1 MVIAPRLTRWTRSA
15 VTHLGDILRGVGEL
29 VFPPACLAC
38 DADTDGRDTLCD
50 ACHKDLL
57 ELAALPYCPRCG
69 SSIGPNVPIREDG
82 CAGCPSVL
90 PRFARVHR
98 LGPYRRPIRPGV
110 LRLKYHRDGVIARRL
125 ALLLAEGIRRRRSA
139 DAGELDLV
147 LPVPMHYGRQF
158 VRGGDHSQ
166 RLAAILTRRLGVP
179 LGDDLIRVK
188 DTPPQVHLPRTRRI
202 ENVRDAFAVR
212 RGGDVSGAAVLLVD
226 DVTTT
231 GATANE
237 ATRALLRAGARR
249 VELAVLAKAE
259 PPSAYGAF
267 MRAPGEA

>member
-1 MVIAPRLTRWTRSA
+1 MVTPRVRSWLSA
-15 VTHLGDILRGVGEL
+15 ARSELGELARGLGAL

-38 DADTDGRDTLCD
+38 DADTDGQDVLCN
-50 ACHKDLL
+50 ACSVDLL
-57 ELAALPYCPRCG
+57 QLAALPYCPRCG
-69 SSIGPNVPIREDG
+69 SSVGPNVPIRQDG

-98 LGPYRRPIRPGV
+98 LGPYQSPIRRGV
-110 LRLKYHRDGVIARRL
+110 LQLKYRRDGSITRRFAR
-125 ALLLAEGIRRRRSA
+125 LLAQRVATDRDGE
-139 DAGELDLV
+139 DARLDV
-147 LPVPMHYGRQF
+147 ILPVPMHYGRQF

-166 RLAAILTRRLGVP
+166 RIAATLSRELDVP
-179 LGDDLIRVK
+179 PGDDLVRVK

-212 RGGDVSGAAVLLVD
+212 PGGDVDGATVLLVD

-237 ATRALLRAGARR
+237 ATRALLAAGAQR

-259 PPSAYGAF
+259 PPTAYGAY
-267 MRAPGEA
+267 MRAPGEG